1 MTRSIFIL
9 LLGLGLGVV
18 GVKADAQA
26 APRILEAVVPE
37 EIPEENLAQARQSEA
52 QLNQDQRAAI
62 QRKLQEGGFY
72 PGIIDASFGPGTRAG
87 MRGWQTANGYQPTG
101 VLTAK
106 QRAELLGQVSA
117 DLEDLELRTVQD
129 DASGIKI
136 TVPTATVAF
145 DKREAPFTFFEGT
158 GQVEGARM
166 LLISQPGDRNKLIAL
181 YDIMQTLEIVPEVGE
196 RAIEGDGF
204 TLRGANSRFSSHT
217 QAWLRTGEI
226 KGFTLI
232 WPTGDEDR
240 RRALLTELQGSFE
253 RVPGVL
259 DPAVGDAEEQRV
271 DLVSGLE
278 IRRPKK
284 SLSGFFVDRSG
295 TVVTS
300 LDAVQGCERVTIDE
314 DYTANVVAIDDALG
328 VAVLRPASPLAPT
341 SVAEFQMVSPRLQS
355 EIAVAGFSYGGVLGS
370 PTLTFGQLSDLV
382 GLNGEEDVK
391 RLALAPLEGD
401 TGGPVVDGFGA
412 VVGMLLPGSADGRK
426 LPEGVSF
433 AANTEALTAVLQ
445 QAGVAPQA
453 SSASIPVPP
462 ETLAKKATG
471 ITVLVGC
478 WD

>member
-1 MTRSIFIL
+1 MGAFGTGFGS
-9 LLGLGLGVV
+9 G
-18 GVKADAQA
+18 AEAQS
-26 APRILEAVVPE
+26 APRILEAVEPE
-37 EIPEENLAQARQSEA
+37 LIPEENQAQARQSEA
-52 QLNQDQRAAI
+52 QLNQDQRSAI
-62 QRKLQEGGFY
+62 QRKLKDGGY
-72 PGIIDASFGPGTRAG
+72 YLGIIDASFGPGTRAG
-87 MRGWQTANGYQPTG
+87 MRNWQTANGYQPTG
-101 VLTAK
+101 ILTAK
-106 QRAELLGQVSA
+106 QRAELLGQFSA
-117 DLEDLELRTVQD
+117 NLDDLNLRTVQD
-129 DASGIKI
+129 DEAGIKI
-136 TVPTATVAF
+136 TMPTAAVTY
-145 DKREAPFTFFEGT
+145 DKHEAPFTFFEGT
-158 GQVEGARM
+158 GTVPGARM
-166 LLISQPGDRNKLIAL
+166 LLISQPGDRNKLLAL
-181 YDIMQTLEIVPEVGE
+181 YDILQTLEIVPEEGE
-196 RAIEGDGF
+196 RAIEGEGF
-204 TLRGANSRFSSHT
+204 TLRGEGSEFISHT

-232 WPTGDEDR
+232 WPVGDEDR

-284 SLSGFFVDRSG
+284 SLSGFFVDRAG

-300 LDAVQGCERVTIDE
+300 LNAVQGCERVTIDE

-382 GLNGEEDVK
+382 GLNGEDDVK

-401 TGGPVVDGFGA
+401 AGGPVVDGFGA
-412 VVGMLLPGSADGRK
+412 VVGMLLPGGTDGRQ
-426 LPEGVSF
+426 LPDGVSF

-445 QAGVAPQA
+445 QAGVSPQA